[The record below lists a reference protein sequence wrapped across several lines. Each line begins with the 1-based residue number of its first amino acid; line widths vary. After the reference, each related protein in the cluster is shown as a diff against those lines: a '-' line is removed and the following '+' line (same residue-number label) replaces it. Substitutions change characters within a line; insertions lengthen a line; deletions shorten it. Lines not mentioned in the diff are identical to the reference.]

1 MDRDVRKLHH
11 NKQDVAVIK
20 VGVPSNDELVEGV
33 TQLRYVS
40 GSGLFWY
47 LKYNNTIYRQQFAGP
62 NQQQVITTSIS
73 PDGEPSDVVSDHGE
87 LDGLTDDDHTQ
98 YLLIDGTRAMTGDL
112 SLSGGDGALT
122 FTVAGENSIKIPDNQ
137 ASALIIEEANAAYLT
152 FVTTNSGEKITLGK
166 KLEAGS
172 VEIEGSAF
180 DINGGD
186 IAAVT
191 ISGDNTW
198 SSDQTGVSSLT
209 LADGKNINLTT
220 GNIVFTPSAN
230 DTITIAGATNG
241 ALSITTVDNAAAAA
255 NIQITADGTFEVDA
269 KLITLDSVG
278 DIVID
283 AAGNEIYFKNN
294 TSLSHTFQTSTGH
307 ITMINSGQLDN
318 SVSGRLHLTGIG
330 NGVHIMNP
338 PAFNTSD
345 GMGHGDEVLTYDHF
359 PLRWKSPTSGSYIG
373 QHIAGGEADYKN
385 NYTMIGFST
394 TSSKYANHA
403 VDFVLTS

>member
-47 LKYNNTIYRQQFAGP
+47 LKYNNTVYKQQFAGP

-73 PDGEPSDVVSDHGE
+73 PDGTPSGQDHGD
-87 LDGLTDDDHTQ
+87 LDGLTDDDHVQ
-98 YLLIDGTRAMTGDL
+98 YLLINGTRSMTGGL
-112 SLSGGDGALT
+112 NLAG
-122 FTVAGENSIKIPDNQ
+122 GENALSFTAEDSSIQLLDNQ
-137 ASALIIEEANAAYLT
+137 SESLIIQEDSNAYLT
-152 FVTTNSGEKITLGK
+152 FVTTNSGEKIVSAK
-166 KLEAGS
+166 P
-172 VEIEGSAF
+172 IEGTTF
-180 DINGGD
+180 D
-186 IAAVT
+186 A
-191 ISGDNTW
+191 
-198 SSDQTGVSSLT
+198 
-209 LADGKNINLTT
+209 TT
-220 GNIVFTPSAN
+220 DFTVGSTVITDDSIVMTPSTS

-269 KLITLDSVG
+269 KTITLDSSG
-278 DIVID
+278 DIVLD

-359 PLRWKSPTSGSYIG
+359 PLRWKAPTSGSYIG

>member
-47 LKYNNTIYRQQFAGP
+47 LKYNNTVYRQQFAGP

-73 PDGEPSDVVSDHGE
+73 PSGEPAGSDHGE
-87 LDGLTDDDHTQ
+87 LDGLADDDHTQ
-98 YLLIDGTRAMTGDL
+98 YLLISGTRAMTGDL

-180 DINGGD
+180 DINGGTID
-186 IAAVT
+186 GATIGASSHSTIKGTTIDATTDFTIGGTVMTANQLVMLPSIDDTVT
-191 ISGDNTW
+191 ISAA
-198 SSDQTGVSSLT
+198 S
-209 LADGKNINLTT
+209 
-220 GNIVFTPSAN
+220 
-230 DTITIAGATNG
+230 NG
-241 ALSITTVDNAAAAA
+241 ALNIVTVDTAGAAGH
-255 NIQITADGTFEVDA
+255 ITITADGDLSLKA
-269 KLITLDSVG
+269 AG
-278 DIVID
+278 ARPGIVID
-283 AAGNEIYFKNN
+283 GTSRSIYINEYDTSYGTIITHGATTVAANYAEYRLQVLGDTYFYTQGQGDFKQNY
-294 TSLSHTFQTSTGH
+294 SMISSHEEVA
-307 ITMINSGQLDN
+307 SG
-318 SVSGRLHLTGIG
+318 V
-330 NGVHIMNP
+330 
-338 PAFNTSD
+338 
-345 GMGHGDEVLTYDHF
+345 TY
-359 PLRWKSPTSGSYIG
+359 P
-373 QHIAGGEADYKN
+373 GE
-385 NYTMIGFST
+385 
-394 TSSKYANHA
+394 
-403 VDFVLTS
+403 